1 MQVQATTKEK
11 ERLKAANATISIL
24 AGLKLSSRV
33 VSSYAR
39 IFGLSKCTYGW
50 IARLP
55 TWTDCKKLWN
65 LTKHAQ
71 NVNHMANTW
80 VRAIV
85 FGGLTHLSIV
95 TACNLWRV
103 VAVLYKRGH
112 DTWRYQAGTP
122 LGTLRKWLCDQ
133 GWVVH
138 SPWNWKFGDTS
149 LTISIEREIKIACH
163 KLRDGFKLF
172 CWDKFMHSS
181 RREVRDVHHATWQ
194 HLLAMD
200 WKGIRKRADV
210 DPAFRAVAC
219 GATVSPAWFQNSNTF
234 PTNCIW
240 CSSLGTWYHIAWE
253 CQSCPWVRPPEPD
266 SSWARRF
273 GWVNDSVTDKDVTD
287 HLSRCQNAI
296 WESRWHS
303 AD

>member
-1 MQVQATTKEK
+1 
-11 ERLKAANATISIL
+11 
-24 AGLKLSSRV
+24 
-33 VSSYAR
+33 
-39 IFGLSKCTYGW
+39 
-50 IARLP
+50 
-55 TWTDCKKLWN
+55 
-65 LTKHAQ
+65 
-71 NVNHMANTW
+71 MANTW

-103 VAVLYKRGH
+103 VAELYKRGH

-122 LGTLRKWLCDQ
+122 LGTLRKWLSDQ

-138 SPWNWKFGDTS
+138 SPWKWKFGDTS
-149 LTISIEREIKIACH
+149 LTISIEHEVKMACH

-181 RREVRDVHHATWQ
+181 WHEVRDVHHATWQ
-194 HLLAMD
+194 QLLAMD

-219 GATVSPAWFQNSNTF
+219 GATVNPAWFQNNNTF

-253 CQSCPWVRPPEPD
+253 CQSCPWFVPPNLILVGLGDLVGLMIRLLIEMSLITLVVVKMPFGNPDGVRRIECFRYGCGCWCAWRACRRAVLIGEPFTLNYVISD
-266 SSWARRF
+266 CNR
-273 GWVNDSVTDKDVTD
+273 G
-287 HLSRCQNAI
+287 LLQRC
-296 WESRWHS
+296 
-303 AD
+303 

>member
-1 MQVQATTKEK
+1 MFVWLLVRPPRCLLGGSRTYKSHLKKQPSGCQVTARSSKQKNLLPDFFIPDLIVSDILFLGSTRRENSTKEK
-11 ERLKAANATISIL
+11 ERLKAANATISFL
-24 AGLKLSSRV
+24 AGLKLSSQV

-39 IFGLSKCTYGW
+39 IFGLSKCTYGC

-95 TACNLWRV
+95 TACKLWRV
-103 VAVLYKRGH
+103 VAVLCKRGH

-122 LGTLRKWLCDQ
+122 LGTWRKWLYDQ

-149 LTISIEREIKIACH
+149 LTISIEQQIKIACH
-163 KLRDGFKLF
+163 KF
-172 CWDKFMHSS
+172 
-181 RREVRDVHHATWQ
+181 
-194 HLLAMD
+194 
-200 WKGIRKRADV
+200 
-210 DPAFRAVAC
+210 
-219 GATVSPAWFQNSNTF
+219 
-234 PTNCIW
+234 
-240 CSSLGTWYHIAWE
+240 
-253 CQSCPWVRPPEPD
+253 
-266 SSWARRF
+266 
-273 GWVNDSVTDKDVTD
+273 
-287 HLSRCQNAI
+287 
-296 WESRWHS
+296 
-303 AD
+303 